1 MDTLTLDRYRQI
13 IESILLEYTKIPY
26 AYGEI
31 ETEAV
36 FDRLH
41 DRYLLMNTGWDKEG
55 RVHGCLVHV
64 DLIDGKYWIQRRHR
78 ARDRQGTGGRGR
90 VQGTHRTGL
99 QACRNASAYPGC
111 DGRP

>member
-36 FDRLH
+36 FDRVR
-41 DRYLLMNTGWDKEG
+41 DRYLLMNTGWDQGK

-64 DLIDGKYWIQRRHR
+64 DLIGGKLWIQHDGTEHGIARELVAAGVPREHIVLAFKPIEIRRH
-78 ARDRQGTGGRGR
+78 TGCA
-90 VQGTHRTGL
+90 L
-99 QACRNASAYPGC
+99 A
-111 DGRP
+111 